1 MRSSSTPRRRDA
13 ATTRRATTTTRRRR
27 SRPIGSIAR
36 LAVSRARRRTRVF
49 HRSIRRPRLLG
60 DRPNATDDAIAT
72 TSMAR
77 ATDVAIEIEPSPRDR
92 SVRSNLDASIERSS
106 NRAIDPSGSP
116 SAPTSR
122 PAAQRD
128 GRRHERLGRRQR
140 RFTTPERGT
149 AAATDDDDDDDDT
162 ETVDVGAGAAGR
174 VAAEI
179 GIRPAASAESAR
191 GGGRRRVARIRCVDD
206 DGATRAND
214 GDGDD
219 EREFLIDRSRARD
232 DARTRRAREGTH
244 AIAISTAPHD
254 GDGR

>member
-1 MRSSSTPRRRDA
+1 MRSSSTDS
-13 ATTRRATTTTRRRR
+13 TTRRRDDATR
-27 SRPIGSIAR
+27 DY
-36 LAVSRARRRTRVF
+36 RRRDDDATTDRIDRASRGVARAASEGASSID
-49 HRSIRRPRLLG
+49 RSDALLRRG
-60 DRPNATDDAIAT
+60 DRPNATDDAIETHGACD
-72 TSMAR
+72 R
-77 ATDVAIEIEPSPRDR
+77 RLPSKSNLKHRDR

-106 NRAIDPSGSP
+106 NRAIDPKDRRRRRRHARRH
-116 SAPTSR
+116 SAT
-122 PAAQRD
+122 Q
-128 GRRHERLGRRQR
+128 RRHERLGRRQR

-179 GIRPAASAESAR
+179 GIRPAASAESAS

>member
-13 ATTRRATTTTRRRR
+13 TTTRRATTTTRRRR
-27 SRPIGSIAR
+27 DDRSDRSRVSRCRARGVERASSIDRFDARVFSATDRTRPTTRSRRHRWRVRPTSRSKSNDRTAIDRCDRTSTRRSNDRRIAR
-36 LAVSRARRRTRVF
+36 STL
-49 HRSIRRPRLLG
+49 
-60 DRPNATDDAIAT
+60 
-72 TSMAR
+72 
-77 ATDVAIEIEPSPRDR
+77 
-92 SVRSNLDASIERSS
+92 
-106 NRAIDPSGSP
+106 GSP

>member
-13 ATTRRATTTTRRRR
+13 ATTRRATTDDATTTIATDRIDRA
-27 SRPIGSIAR
+27 SRGVARAASNAR
-36 LAVSRARRRTRVF
+36 LPSIDSTPARR
-49 HRSIRRPRLLG
+49 G

-77 ATDVAIEIEPSPRDR
+77 STDVEIEIDPAPRDR